1 MSKRLMRAR
10 RRIRDAG
17 IPFRVPPAHLLPD
30 RLATVPAVVYLILN
44 EGYGGRNDLAA
55 EAIWL
60 GGALVEL
67 MPDEPEAHALLALMA
82 LHDARHDA
90 RFAGGSL
97 ILLGDQDRCLWDQAQ
112 IELVHSDSERSFL
125 GRRRDELVE

>member
-1 MSKRLMRAR
+1 M
-10 RRIRDAG
+10 
-17 IPFRVPPAHLLPD
+17 
-30 RLATVPAVVYLILN
+30 PAVVYLILN

-67 MPDEPEAHALLALMA
+67 MPDEPEAHALLTLMA
-82 LHDARHDA
+82 LHDARRDA

-97 ILLGDQDRCLWDQAQ
+97 ILLGD
-112 IELVHSDSERSFL
+112 
-125 GRRRDELVE
+125 